1 MGAMYAGPGLTV
13 IATIVRYVD
22 HVTTHRL
29 ADHIRAGYPT
39 YTQAR
44 VDSAVAMP
52 GWLPAW

>member
-1 MGAMYAGPGLTV
+1 MYAGPGLTV